1 MKVLNNLTPILYTI
15 RPGDTLYKIAMEYN
29 TTVQQLIDTNLA
41 LDPYSLRV
49 GQQIYIYPNYIDEY
63 NDYWISKPQVDLLER
78 MNLVWIEH
86 ILWTRMLLIS
96 IAENLSDLSAT
107 KERLLKNPKDIA
119 DVFKNYYGDRIANK
133 IQELLTEHL
142 VIGGDLIVALKNNN
156 QKLASTLNTKW
167 YKNADDMAES
177 FSTINPF
184 YPKEEI
190 QQMLYKHLE
199 LTTNEVSARLKRDY
213 RQDIKA
219 YDMVQEEILEMSR
232 FFVNGIVKQFPN
244 LFH

>member
-1 MKVLNNLTPILYTI
+1 MNNLTPILYTI

-63 NDYWISKPQVDLLER
+63 NDYWISKPQVDLLEH

-177 FSTINPF
+177 FSSINPF
-184 YPKEEI
+184 YPSVGVAP
-190 QQMLYKHLE
+190 LG
-199 LTTNEVSARLKRDY
+199 D
-213 RQDIKA
+213 
-219 YDMVQEEILEMSR
+219 
-232 FFVNGIVKQFPN
+232 P
-244 LFH
+244 